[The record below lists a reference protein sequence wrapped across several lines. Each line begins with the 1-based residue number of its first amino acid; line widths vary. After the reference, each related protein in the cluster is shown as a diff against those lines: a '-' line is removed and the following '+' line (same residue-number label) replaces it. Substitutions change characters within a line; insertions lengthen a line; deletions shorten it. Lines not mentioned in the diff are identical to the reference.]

1 MVILFIIC
9 LFILFIG
16 FYFHNKKWDPK
27 RAHFYPRGETIKIGH
42 RGAPTLAR
50 ENTLESFEIAFQ
62 TGLKGIELD
71 VQFSKDD
78 KLVVF
83 HDWCIKNLNGKYE
96 NIHAMDYSDILLISQ
111 RENFHIPLLNEV
123 LENLPEE
130 RFINIE
136 IKSPFYLNLSLVKK
150 VVNAIQQYNIQKY
163 AIVSSFNAFNV
174 LLVKKLCP
182 ELSTAYLWSSKNSS
196 FLFNSPLWIWICQ
209 PDGLYI
215 DINDVNE
222 KLINW
227 AQRKKLSVFAFT
239 VNNLS
244 QLSEVKQLKL
254 DGIFTDDPYLKLSSS
269 L

>member
-62 TGLKGIELD
+62 AGFKGIELD

-83 HDWCIKNLNGKYE
+83 HDWCIKNINGKYE
-96 NIHAMDYSDILLISQ
+96 NIHAMAYSDILLISQ

-123 LENLPEE
+123 LEILPEE

-163 AIVSSFNAFNV
+163 AESFGYGVVKSLVGHGIGRKLHEEPQVPNFGFENTGHPIEEGMCLAIEPMINMGSSEIYQKADGWTECTVDNKPSAHFEHSLAFFDGKVKV
-174 LLVKKLCP
+174 LTK
-182 ELSTAYLWSSKNSS
+182 
-196 FLFNSPLWIWICQ
+196 
-209 PDGLYI
+209 
-215 DINDVNE
+215 
-222 KLINW
+222 
-227 AQRKKLSVFAFT
+227 
-239 VNNLS
+239 
-244 QLSEVKQLKL
+244 
-254 DGIFTDDPYLKLSSS
+254 
-269 L
+269 